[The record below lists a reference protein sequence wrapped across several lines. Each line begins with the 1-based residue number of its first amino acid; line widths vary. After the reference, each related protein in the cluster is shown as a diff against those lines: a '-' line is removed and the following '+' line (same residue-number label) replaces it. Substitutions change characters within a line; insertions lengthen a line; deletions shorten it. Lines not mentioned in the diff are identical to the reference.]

1 MESGNLCKEVD
12 KEWRARFGVWLNA
25 RNMIV
30 GTQLA
35 NRRMDQMVPLP
46 LNRHATRV
54 SWHEVGLPVR
64 IIALLRA
71 TIEARA
77 PVGYEDE
84 TGFHYGSETTDWSFT
99 I

>member
-1 MESGNLCKEVD
+1 MHV
-12 KEWRARFGVWLNA
+12 
-25 RNMIV
+25 
-30 GTQLA
+30 
-35 NRRMDQMVPLP
+35 P
-46 LNRHATRV
+46 LNRNATRIA
-54 SWHEVGLPVR
+54 WHEVGSPLR
-64 IIALLRA
+64 IIAILRA

>member
-1 MESGNLCKEVD
+1 MNT
-12 KEWRARFGVWLNA
+12 

-35 NRRMDQMVPLP
+35 NRGTEQMMHLP
-46 LNRHATRV
+46 LNRNATRIA
-54 SWHEVGLPVR
+54 WHEVGSPVR

-71 TIEARA
+71 TIEASA

-84 TGFHYGSETTDWSFT
+84 TGFHYSADNTDWSFT